1 MAGRDRG
8 GGRRAW
14 GVVGNGSPPAVQD
27 CHFLVQCLG
36 CFCWIL
42 GSQGQP
48 LGVAWKVVEDLW
60 EESEQIT
67 REVFCRCNLL
77 YYMGPL

>member
-48 LGVAWKVVEDLW
+48 PGVAWKVVEDLL
-60 EESEQIT
+60 EQIT
-67 REVFCRCNLL
+67 REVFCYCNLL
-77 YYMGPL
+77 YYMGPLQ